1 MGRDK
6 VAAAELN
13 VRRQRRSKPVEGER
27 KIFLLLLRAHG
38 HDLVGE
44 VAKEKIGATN

>member
-13 VRRQRRSKPVEGER
+13 VRRQRRSKPVVEE
-27 KIFLLLLRAHG
+27 IDLLTKQVVKRTYFDKPG
-38 HDLVGE
+38 CYS
-44 VAKEKIGATN
+44 KN